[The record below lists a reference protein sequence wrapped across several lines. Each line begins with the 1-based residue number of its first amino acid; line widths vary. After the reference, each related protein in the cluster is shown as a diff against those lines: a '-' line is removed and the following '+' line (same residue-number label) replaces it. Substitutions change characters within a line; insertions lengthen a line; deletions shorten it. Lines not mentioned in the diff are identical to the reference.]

1 MSILENAI
9 SPATAVP
16 VITRIID
23 AGEDN
28 RLTRTQENLII
39 EGSNLASVTAIQILN
54 GNLVLQ
60 TIQGSVVQTFI
71 NSHNQIIIPPGHIN
85 ETAEGA
91 DGTRTVVLW
100 NTVGKSD
107 ASTAIGIATGVPVV
121 TGTSRDR
128 LNYDR
133 VEHNVDIYGYGFK
146 SAKLSPMM
154 VMPRLPIF
162 AWKVPMAPWC
172 FLQMATVPQPP
183 SKSNPTRTR
192 CFRSMPSRPLQ
203 MDPIAVS
210 A

>member
-1 MSILENAI
+1 M
-9 SPATAVP
+9 
-16 VITRIID
+16 
-23 AGEDN
+23 
-28 RLTRTQENLII
+28 
-39 EGSNLASVTAIQILN
+39 
-54 GNLVLQ
+54 
-60 TIQGSVVQTFI
+60 VQTFI

-146 SAKLSPMM
+146 SGQAFTDDGNSTLTYFRVESADGTM
-154 VMPRLPIF
+154 VFPADGNSSAATFEIKSDTHAVLPVNAVTAIADGSNRRLRV
-162 AWKVPMAPWC
+162 A
-172 FLQMATVPQPP
+172 
-183 SKSNPTRTR
+183 RGGH
-192 CFRSMPSRPLQ
+192 
-203 MDPIAVS
+203 
-210 A
+210 